1 MNFDLGKFRTSKER
15 IEMVTHQDCP
25 YNVLETVVTYDQDD
39 EVVMAVVLAKLFDS
53 KLEKQIINKLSV
65 TKEQILKHQDYHGK
79 LDKINDLPGICTIPW
94 NHISTNA
101 IGTVRMCC
109 QMINMDK
116 KEGEENYGTV
126 FKKDGSALHVNE
138 SISKNR
144 NAPSWK
150 SLRKE
155 MLDGKMP
162 DICSLCWKEEAN
174 GIPSRREKVNKTFS
188 DTLIKALDKTASD
201 GTIKHK
207 DFPIE
212 YWDLRFGNKC
222 NLACRSCGPADSDLW
237 YKDWKDL
244 RKTNSFPTRGAGQ
257 VKITKDNKTDS
268 NIFEWYNQDGMIDY
282 IEGNIK
288 DVKNFYF
295 TGGEPTINN
304 THRKLLQYCIDNNH
318 SKNIKLEYNTN
329 MAGIPSKIFEQWK
342 KFKEVNLGM
351 SIDGI
356 YEHFEYIRYPG
367 KWDSAYKNMMRID
380 KEAGFENVYAGVSL
394 TLSIM
399 NVLHIL
405 DMQWWMLEQKWKRI
419 DPVVTIHNLYG
430 PAFYNIQNLT
440 NEQKDYVQKRY
451 DKFVDDMFRRW
462 PDSENNT
469 RRVEANLQSILTHMN
484 SVAQTK
490 EDYDNFFTESQNL
503 DKVRKQDWKVILPE
517 VYTMIKESSEAE
529 ARERNVKLAT
539 ANKKK

>member
-1 MNFDLGKFRTSKER
+1 MNFDKDVFRTSDER
-15 IEMVTHQDCP
+15 IEMVMHDDCP
-25 YNVLETVVTYDQDD
+25 YDVLETVVMHDLDT
-39 EVVMAVVLAKLFDS
+39 EVVMAVTLAKLFDS
-53 KLEKQIINKLSV
+53 KLESYIIKNLDI
-65 TKEQILKHQDYHGK
+65 TKEDILKYQDHHGK
-79 LDKINDLPGICTIPW
+79 LTKINDLPGICTIPW
-94 NHISTNA
+94 NHVSTNA

-116 KEGEENYGTV
+116 KDGEENFGTV

-138 SISKNR
+138 SISRNR

-174 GIPSRREKVNKTFS
+174 GIPSRREKANKTFS

-244 RKTNSFPTRGAGQ
+244 RKTDSFPTRGAGQ

-268 NIFEWYNQDGMIDY
+268 NIFEWYNEDGMIDY
-282 IEGNIK
+282 IERNIK

-318 SKNIKLEYNTN
+318 SKNITLEYNTN
-329 MAGIPSKIFEQWK
+329 MAGVPSKIFEQWK

-356 YEHFEYIRYPG
+356 FEHFEYIRYPG
-367 KWDSAYKNMMRID
+367 KWDSAYKNITRID

-405 DMQWWMLEQKWKRI
+405 DMQWWMLEQKWQRI
-419 DPVVTIHNLYG
+419 DPVITIHNLYG

-440 NEQKDYVQKRY
+440 NEQKEYVQKRY
-451 DKFVDDMFRRW
+451 NKFINDMFRRW
-462 PDSENNT
+462 PDQEKYT
-469 RRVEANLQSILTHMN
+469 RRVEANLQSITKHMS
-484 SVAQTK
+484 SVEQSK
-490 EDYDNFFTESQNL
+490 EDYNNFFTESKNL
-503 DKVRKQDWKVILPE
+503 DNVRNQDWTQVLPE
-517 VYTMIKESSEAE
+517 VYNMIKETNEDMQ
-529 ARERNVKLAT
+529 RIKNVKLAT
-539 ANKKK
+539 TRKK